1 MVRNEYGFY
10 AVGIKGVLIDGP
22 STAHI
27 SLPVPVVHMVVA
39 FFFSRIWH
47 MYLSFK
53 FLSKLLTSNKSILYD
68 VRVYGIFIIQGSCL
82 FVKKEHLKVCVLFKV
97 NVL

>member
-1 MVRNEYGFY
+1 MLRNEYGFY
-10 AVGIKGVLIDGP
+10 AVGIKGVLRDGP

-27 SLPVPVVHMVVA
+27 SLPVPVVHMVVT
-39 FFFSRIWH
+39 FFSRIWD
-47 MYLSFK
+47 MYSSFK

-68 VRVYGIFIIQGSCL
+68 VLVYGIFIIQGNCL